1 MIRLVFTWAII
12 TAIIIGITYFTD
24 RATKKEV
31 GRWSARLA
39 QAGIVSAMGLG
50 IIIFL
55 ERL

>member
-1 MIRLVFTWAII
+1 MIRVLFTWVLI

-24 RATKKEV
+24 KATKKEV
-31 GRWSARLA
+31 GRWSIRLL
-39 QAGIVSAMGLG
+39 QAGVVSALGLG